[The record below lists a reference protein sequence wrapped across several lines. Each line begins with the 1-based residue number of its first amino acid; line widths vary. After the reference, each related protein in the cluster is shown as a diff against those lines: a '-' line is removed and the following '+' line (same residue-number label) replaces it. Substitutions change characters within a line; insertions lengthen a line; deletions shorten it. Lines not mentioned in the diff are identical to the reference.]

1 MITEYHAKL
10 FAHELSR
17 RHSVADAEKLAGA
30 LMDAQVDL
38 NPHQVE
44 AALFAFKSPLSK
56 GAILADEVGLGKTIE
71 AGLVLAQKWT
81 EGRRRILVITPANLR
96 KQWAQEL
103 AEKFFLPS
111 VILEARN
118 YNKLA
123 KDGVRHPFEQ
133 KALVICSFQFA
144 ARHADELM
152 VIPWDLVVIDEAH
165 RLRNVY
171 RPDNR
176 IGKAL
181 KGALANAPKVLLTA
195 TPLQNS
201 LMELYGLVSLID
213 DYAFGDAKSF
223 RAQYARLAGDNQFDE
238 LKGRLKPVCHRTLR
252 RQVLEYIRYTNRI
265 PITQEFVPT
274 DAEQKLYDMVSDYL
288 RRPSLQALPSSQR
301 TLMTLIMRK
310 LLASSTFAI
319 AGALDS
325 LARKLER
332 QLRNDK
338 GLRQKLEEEISE
350 DYEEYE
356 EVADEWEAEGE
367 EPELLTPDDI
377 ANIETEIADL
387 RAFRDLA
394 VSISENAKGQ
404 ALLSALRAGFAK
416 ALELGGAEKTIIFTE
431 SRRTQEYLVR
441 LLGENGYDGKLVLFN
456 GSNADPHSKAI
467 YAAWVERHKGT
478 DRVTGSRTADMRAAL
493 VDYFREN
500 ASIMIAT
507 EAAAEGINLQF
518 CSMVVNYDLPWNP
531 QRIEQR
537 IGRCHRYGQRYDVV
551 VVNFLNKNNAADQR
565 VYELL
570 AEKFKL
576 FSGVFGASDEVL
588 GAIESG
594 VEFEKRIVSIYQN
607 CRSTEHIE
615 AEFERLRTEMESNI
629 TVTMEDTRRKLL
641 ENFDAEVHDR
651 LKINMSQ
658 SKEYLDRYA
667 RMLWAVTKHELGKQ
681 AKFDD
686 DYFTFSLK
694 SSPGGIDVAPGSY
707 FMARHGIDGHR
718 YRLGHPLAQHLLA
731 AAAMRNLNGASVAF
745 DYTAWPQTAVAIER
759 FIGKAGTLVA
769 HKLSVRGADD
779 QDHIILAAITDEGT
793 RLDPKAAMRL
803 FELPARIDGA
813 AELTLPD
820 PVRQAIDAERKSI
833 LDDMAARQSA
843 WFDEEID
850 KLDNWAE
857 DKRAGLKADLKELD
871 EQIKALKKEIR
882 QTGNL
887 PDKLV
892 LQRQTRTLETR
903 RDEAWRAYDAA
914 AKDIEVQKDGLLDQV
929 EERLGQSVSDE
940 ELFAIRFEIV

>member
-1 MITEYHAKL
+1 MFTDYHAKL
-10 FAHELSR
+10 FAHELSK
-17 RHSVADAEKLAGA
+17 RHSVADAEKLAGT
-30 LMDAQVDL
+30 LLDAQVDL

-71 AGLVLAQKWT
+71 AGLVLSQKWT
-81 EGRRRILVITPANLR
+81 ERKRRILIITPANLR
-96 KQWAQEL
+96 KQWSQEL
-103 AEKFFLPS
+103 EEKFFLPTM
-111 VILEARN
+111 ILEAKN
-118 YNKLA
+118 YNRMI

-133 KALVICSFQFA
+133 DELVICSFQFA
-144 ARHADELM
+144 ARHSEELM
-152 VIPWDLVVIDEAH
+152 VTRWDLVVIDEAH

-171 RPDNR
+171 RPDNK

-201 LMELYGLVSLID
+201 LMELYGLVSIID

-223 RAQYARLAGDNQFDE
+223 RAQYARLTGEALFNE
-238 LKGRLKPVCHRTLR
+238 LKGRLSSVCHRTLR

-274 DAEQKLYDMVSDYL
+274 EEEQSLYDLVSEYL

-332 QLRNDK
+332 QLRDDRDIK
-338 GLRQKLEEEISE
+338 AHLDEELTE
-350 DYEEYE
+350 DYEEFE
-356 EVADEWEAEGE
+356 EIEDEWSEDEQ
-367 EPELLTPDDI
+367 EPELLTEED
-377 ANIETEIADL
+377 IETIKSEIEDL

-394 VSISENAKGQ
+394 VSIAENAKGE
-404 ALLSALRAGFAK
+404 ALLGALSAGFQK
-416 ALELGGAEKTIIFTE
+416 ATELGAPQKTIIFTE
-431 SRRTQEYLVR
+431 SRRTQDYLVR
-441 LLGENGYDGKLVLFN
+441 LLTANGYDGKLVLFN
-456 GSNADPHSKAI
+456 GTNTDPQSKEI
-467 YAAWVERHKGT
+467 YTNWVEQHKGS

-493 VDYFREN
+493 VDYFRNE

-537 IGRCHRYGQRYDVV
+537 IGRCHRYGQQYDVV

-570 AEKFKL
+570 AEKFQL

-594 VEFEKRIVSIYQN
+594 VEFEKRIVSIYQD
-607 CRSTEHIE
+607 CRSTDEIE
-615 AEFERLRTEMESNI
+615 QEFERLREEMDSQISE
-629 TVTMEDTRRKLL
+629 TMEDTRRKLL

-651 LKINMSQ
+651 LRINLDK
-658 SKEYLDRYA
+658 SKEYLGRYEQ
-667 RMLWAVTKHELGKQ
+667 MLWSVTKHELARQ
-681 AKFDD
+681 AAFDD
-686 DYFTFSLK
+686 PYLTFILNELPAGLSVPLGAYYLAK
-694 SSPGGIDVAPGSY
+694 MGL
-707 FMARHGIDGHR
+707 DGHR
-718 YRLGHPLAQHLLA
+718 YRLGHPLAKHVLDTA
-731 AAAMRNLNGASVAF
+731 RGRALNGAEIVF
-745 DYTAWPQTAVAIER
+745 DYSAWPQKAVSVEP
-759 FIGKAGTLVA
+759 FIGKAGTLTA
-769 HKLSVRGADD
+769 QKLSVSGADE
-779 QDHIILAAITDEGT
+779 QDHIILAAITDDGVH
-793 RLDPKAAMRL
+793 LDPNAAMRL
-803 FELPARIDGA
+803 FDLPARLSSEADLA
-813 AELTLPD
+813 APETLRTAIEGHRKIVLD
-820 PVRQAIDAERKSI
+820 DLAQRQAS
-833 LDDMAARQSA
+833 
-843 WFDEEID
+843 WFDEEMD

-857 DKRAGLKADLKELD
+857 DKRAGLKADLKDLD
-871 EQIKALKKEIR
+871 EQIKVLKKETR

-887 PDKLV
+887 PDKLA
-892 LQRQTRTLETR
+892 LQRKVRTLEQK
-903 RDEAWRAYDAA
+903 RDAAWREYDAA
-914 AKDIEVQKDGLLDQV
+914 AKDIEVQKDTLLDQV
-929 EERLGQSVSDE
+929 EARLQQEISDE
-940 ELFAIRFEIV
+940 ELFTIRFSIQ

>member
-1 MITEYHAKL
+1 LITEYHAKL
-10 FAHELSR
+10 FALELSK

-30 LMDAQVDL
+30 LLDAQVDL

-96 KQWAQEL
+96 KQWSQEIE
-103 AEKFFLPS
+103 EKFFLPTL
-111 VILEARN
+111 ILEAKN

-123 KDGVRHPFEQ
+123 KDGARRPFEQ
-133 KALVICSFQFA
+133 KKLVICSFQFA

-176 IGKAL
+176 IGRAL
-181 KGALANAPKVLLTA
+181 KGALANVPKVLLTA

-213 DYAFGDAKSF
+213 DYTFGDVKSF
-223 RAQYARLAGDNQFDE
+223 RAQYARLTGDGQFEE
-238 LKGRLKPVCHRTLR
+238 LKHRLQPVCHRTLR

-265 PITQEFVPT
+265 PITQEFVPSE
-274 DAEQKLYDMVSDYL
+274 AEQSLYDMVSEYL

-332 QLRNDK
+332 QLKDDTN
-338 GLRQKLEEEISE
+338 LREKLEEELSE

-356 EVADEWEAEGE
+356 EVADEWSDNDD
-367 EPELLTPDDI
+367 EPELLTAEDI
-377 ANIETEIADL
+377 GVIQQEIADL
-387 RAFRDLA
+387 REFRDLA

-416 ALELGGAEKTIIFTE
+416 TQELGAAQKAIIFTE

-441 LLGENGYDGKLVLFN
+441 LLSENGYADKLVLFN
-456 GSNADPHSKAI
+456 GSNSDPQSKAI
-467 YAAWVERHKGT
+467 YENWLRKHAGT
-478 DRVTGSRTADMRAAL
+478 DRVTGSRTADIRAAL
-493 VDYFREN
+493 VEYFREQ

-518 CSMVVNYDLPWNP
+518 CSIVVNYDLPWNP

-537 IGRCHRYGQRYDVV
+537 IGRCHRYGQLYDVV
-551 VVNFLNKNNAADQR
+551 VINFLNKNNAADQR

-570 AEKFKL
+570 AEKFQL

-588 GAIESG
+588 GAVESG
-594 VEFEKRIVSIYQN
+594 VEFERRIVTIYQN
-607 CRSTEHIE
+607 CRSTEEIE
-615 AEFERLRTEMESNI
+615 TEFERLRAEMDENI
-629 TVTMEDTRRKLL
+629 NAAMEDTRRKLL

-651 LKINMSQ
+651 LKFNLDKSR
-658 SKEYLDRYA
+658 EYIGRYE
-667 RMLWAVTKHELGKQ
+667 RMLWAVTQHELRQ
-681 AKFDD
+681 HANFDD
-686 DYFTFSLK
+686 EYLTFTLK
-694 SSPGGIDVAPGSY
+694 RAPDGLDVPTGGY
-707 FMARHGIDGHR
+707 GIAKNGLSEHR
-718 YRLGHPLAQHLLA
+718 YRLGHPLAQHVIA
-731 AAAMRNLNGASVAF
+731 RARERNLNGAALVF
-745 DYTAWPQTAVAIER
+745 DYSGWPAKAVNVEP
-759 FIGKAGTLVA
+759 LVGQSGILA
-769 HKLSVRGADD
+769 ARCLSFSGFDE
-779 QDHIILAAITDEGT
+779 QDHILLAAKTDDG
-793 RLDPKAAMRL
+793 RDIDPEIVRRL
-803 FELPARIDGA
+803 FEMPC
-813 AELTLPD
+813 
-820 PVRQAIDAERKSI
+820 RQADGEIGHARALLDPILAQREQDVIEALKRQNAQWFSEESRK
-833 LDDMAARQSA
+833 L
-843 WFDEEID
+843 E
-850 KLDNWAE
+850 KWAE
-857 DKRAGLKADLKELD
+857 DKVFAAEKELQDAKARILELKREARTAESPEQQHRIQTQIQELEKSKRRLRQRIFEVEDEIIEERDQMIADLE
-871 EQIKALKKEIR
+871 AR
-882 QTGNL
+882 
-887 PDKLV
+887 
-892 LQRQTRTLETR
+892 LQQ
-903 RDEAWRAYDAA
+903 
-914 AKDIEVQKDGLLDQV
+914 DISKQ
-929 EERLGQSVSDE
+929 
-940 ELFAIRFEIV
+940 ELFAVRWAVV

>member
-10 FAHELSR
+10 FALELSK

-30 LMDAQVDL
+30 LLDAQVDL

-96 KQWAQEL
+96 KQWSQEIE
-103 AEKFFLPS
+103 EKFFLPTL
-111 VILEARN
+111 ILEAKN

-123 KDGVRHPFEQ
+123 KDGARRPFEQ
-133 KALVICSFQFA
+133 KKLVICSFQFA

-176 IGKAL
+176 IGRAL
-181 KGALANAPKVLLTA
+181 KGALANVPKVLLTA

-213 DYAFGDAKSF
+213 DYTFGDVKSF
-223 RAQYARLAGDNQFDE
+223 RAQYARLTGDGQFEE
-238 LKGRLKPVCHRTLR
+238 LKHRLQPVCHRTLR

-265 PITQEFVPT
+265 PITQEFVPSE
-274 DAEQKLYDMVSDYL
+274 AEQSLYDLVSEYL

-332 QLRNDK
+332 QLKDDTN
-338 GLRQKLEEEISE
+338 LREKLEEELSE
-350 DYEEYE
+350 DFEEYE
-356 EVADEWEAEGE
+356 EVADEWSDSDD
-367 EPELLTPDDI
+367 EPELLTAEDI
-377 ANIETEIADL
+377 AVIQQEIADL

-416 ALELGGAEKTIIFTE
+416 TQELGAAQKAIIFTE

-441 LLGENGYDGKLVLFN
+441 LLSENGYADKLVLFN
-456 GSNADPHSKAI
+456 GSNSDPQSKAV
-467 YAAWVERHKGT
+467 YEAWLEKHKGT
-478 DRVTGSRTADMRAAL
+478 DRVTGSRTADIRAAL
-493 VDYFREN
+493 VEYFREH

-518 CSMVVNYDLPWNP
+518 CSIVVNYDLPWNP

-537 IGRCHRYGQRYDVV
+537 IGRCHRYGQLYDVV
-551 VVNFLNKNNAADQR
+551 VINFLNKNNAADQR

-570 AEKFKL
+570 AEKFQL
-576 FSGVFGASDEVL
+576 FSGVFGASDDVL
-588 GAIESG
+588 GAVESG
-594 VEFEKRIVSIYQN
+594 VEFEKRIVTIYQN
-607 CRSTEHIE
+607 CRSTDEIE
-615 AEFERLRTEMESNI
+615 TEFERLRAEMDDNI
-629 TVTMEDTRRKLL
+629 NAAMEDTRRKLL

-651 LKINMSQ
+651 LKFNLDKSR
-658 SKEYLDRYA
+658 EYIGRYE
-667 RMLWAVTKHELGKQ
+667 RMLWAVTQHELRQHANFDNEYITFTLKRAPDGLDVPTGGYGI
-681 AKFDD
+681 AKNGL
-686 DYFTFSLK
+686 SE
-694 SSPGGIDVAPGSY
+694 
-707 FMARHGIDGHR
+707 HR
-718 YRLGHPLAQHLLA
+718 YRLGHPLAQHVIA
-731 AAAMRNLNGASVAF
+731 RARERNLNGAALVF
-745 DYTAWPQTAVAIER
+745 DYSGWPAKAVNVEP
-759 FIGKAGTLVA
+759 LVGQSGILA
-769 HKLSVRGADD
+769 ARCLSFSGFDE
-779 QDHIILAAITDEGT
+779 QDHILLAAKTDDG
-793 RLDPKAAMRL
+793 RDIDPEIVRRL
-803 FELPARIDGA
+803 FEMPC
-813 AELTLPD
+813 
-820 PVRQAIDAERKSI
+820 RQADGEIGHDRALLDPILAQREQDVIEALKRQNAQWFSEESRK
-833 LDDMAARQSA
+833 L
-843 WFDEEID
+843 E
-850 KLDNWAE
+850 KWAE
-857 DKRAGLKADLKELD
+857 DKVFAAEKELQDAKARILELKREARTAESPEQQHRIQTQIQELEKSKRRLRQRIFEVEDEIIEERDQMIADLE
-871 EQIKALKKEIR
+871 AR
-882 QTGNL
+882 
-887 PDKLV
+887 
-892 LQRQTRTLETR
+892 LQQ
-903 RDEAWRAYDAA
+903 
-914 AKDIEVQKDGLLDQV
+914 DISKQ
-929 EERLGQSVSDE
+929 
-940 ELFAIRFEIV
+940 ELFAVRWTIV